1 MAPHLAMSDGAR
13 MAFDRRREK
22 SFGEPTRVRTDGT
35 VGSATAQSDGPKKPA
50 STAYERYK
58 QELHAFFNGEKPLPD
73 HLKDM
78 LATRPGAAD
87 HGVEAA
93 TSAGDE
99 GMIAVESPKAK
110 VEKAEDKRAPR
121 RVVNGPSDEVLAIV
135 EQIRRANSPREVEAA
150 VDALRAKGAA
160 LPKEADVLS
169 KALGH
174 GNEDEPGV
182 VEDAREKRVAARLDP
197 RGERA
202 RHQAAREVVALGRWP
217 PVLERPAH
225 ACG

>member
-1 MAPHLAMSDGAR
+1 

-35 VGSATAQSDGPKKPA
+35 AGSTKDGDLPKKPA
-50 STAYERYK
+50 NTAYERYK

-87 HGVEAA
+87 HGLADEAA
-93 TSAGDE
+93 EAEAKADATKAQ
-99 GMIAVESPKAK
+99 AQAKAK
-110 VEKAEDKRAPR
+110 AKEGNGKPDKAPR
-121 RVVNGPSDEVLAIV
+121 RVINGPSDDVLAIV

-150 VDALRAKGAA
+150 VDALRGKGAS
-160 LPKEADVLS
+160 LPKDAEVLS

-174 GNEDEPGV
+174 GNEDVLAEALKGLVEIDLAQIKSPGLL
-182 VEDAREKRVAARLDP
+182 KTRVKNVLLLASTADVKELGQKLLTRL
-197 RGERA
+197 G
-202 RHQAAREVVALGRWP
+202 
-217 PVLERPAH
+217 
-225 ACG
+225 